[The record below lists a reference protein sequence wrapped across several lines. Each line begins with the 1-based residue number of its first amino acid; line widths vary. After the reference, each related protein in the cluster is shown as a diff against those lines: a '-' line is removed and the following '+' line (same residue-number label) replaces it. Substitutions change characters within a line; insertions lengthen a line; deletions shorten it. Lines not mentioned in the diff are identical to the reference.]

1 MKSKLISDMMLLLF
15 LCIYLGC
22 VSRADARQQPRQVSD
37 LMLVQ
42 SSNGFGDGSLRVRV
56 DESRRQPIELGAGA
70 FPIQGVRVEALI
82 RRSACGKLR
91 AVVKNDDN
99 AGRHFGRKACA
110 ETVIGRDSRA
120 VEQFA
125 DVIGFNARGR

>member
-42 SSNGFGDGSLRVRV
+42 SGNGFGDGSLRVRV
-56 DESRRQPIELGAGA
+56 DESRRQPIELGARA
-70 FPIQGVRVEALI
+70 FPIQGVRGEAVI
-82 RRSACGKLR
+82 RRSACGQPR
-91 AVVKNDDN
+91 TAGKNDDDS
-99 AGRHFGRKACA
+99 
-110 ETVIGRDSRA
+110 GRD
-120 VEQFA
+120 FA
-125 DVIGFNARGR
+125 P